1 MTLKEEILSVIS
13 KAATELDAH
22 LMLVGAYSRDYWI
35 RECGV
40 CGNARKTMDV
50 DLACWVSS
58 WEEFNQIMGILTSRH
73 GLRQDARIKHR
84 LWLRDEIYAD
94 LIPFGGIED
103 ANGEF
108 AWPPNFDVTLNVLG
122 YQVAYAE
129 AAVAQIGSASIRVI
143 SPCWLAMLKLKAYT
157 ENPDRTKDLID
168 VYFIVDHYLEFID
181 EDRRLYGP
189 EATDADVF
197 GIEPFDTR
205 VAGATLIVRDCNAH
219 GGEILKSIQDDLRA
233 FDADDALSVVFTRV
247 NSIEQDVTR
256 RLLEALLTPIQ

>member
-1 MTLKEEILSVIS
+1 MTLKEEILTVIS
-13 KAATELDAH
+13 EAAMELDAH

-35 RECGV
+35 RKCGV

-58 WEEFNQIMGILTSRH
+58 WEEFNQIMIILTSRH
-73 GLRQDARIKHR
+73 GLRQDGRIKHR
-84 LWLRDEIYAD
+84 LWLRNEIYAD

-108 AWPPNFDVTLNVLG
+108 AWPPNFDVTLNVIG
-122 YQVAYAE
+122 YQIAYAE
-129 AAVAQIGSASIRVI
+129 AAVAQMGMASIRVI

-157 ENPDRTKDLID
+157 ENPERTKDLID

-197 GIEPFDTR
+197 SIEPFDMR

-219 GGEILKSIQDDLRA
+219 GGKILKSIQNDLRA
-233 FDADDALSVVFTRV
+233 FDADDALSIVFTRV
-247 NSIEQDVTR
+247 NTIERNLTR
-256 RLLEALLTPIQ
+256 RLMEALLTPIQ

>member
-1 MTLKEEILSVIS
+1 MTLKEEILTVIS
-13 KAATELDAH
+13 KAAAELDAH

-35 RECGV
+35 RECGIN
-40 CGNARKTMDV
+40 GNARKTMDV

-58 WEEFNQIMGILTSRH
+58 WEEYNQLLSVLTSCQD
-73 GLRQDARIKHR
+73 LRLDTRIKHR

-108 AWPPNFDVTLNVLG
+108 AWPPNFDVTLNVQG

-129 AAVAQIGSASIRVI
+129 AALARIGTATIRVI

-157 ENPDRTKDLID
+157 ENSDRTKDLID

-181 EDRRLYGP
+181 ENRRLYGP

-219 GGEILKSIQDDLRA
+219 GGEILKSIQEDLRA
-233 FDADDALSVVFTRV
+233 SNAGDALSVVFSRV

-256 RLLEALLTPIQ
+256 RLLKALLTPIQ